1 MKTIHHVRKMVDV
14 EIVNTTMMDDEEIA
28 KRDAKQE
35 EIKNKLTN
43 YANHVYGK
51 CLVKN
56 NIGG

>member
-1 MKTIHHVRKMVDV
+1 MVDV

-35 EIKNKLTN
+35 EITKKLTN